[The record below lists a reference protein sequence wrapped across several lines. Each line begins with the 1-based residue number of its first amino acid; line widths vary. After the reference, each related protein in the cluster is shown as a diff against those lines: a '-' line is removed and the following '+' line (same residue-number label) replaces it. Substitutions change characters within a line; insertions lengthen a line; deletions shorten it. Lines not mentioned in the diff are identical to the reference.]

1 MAVAAPQ
8 RVGQRALLGG
18 LLASTAVM
26 ALVVGSVVILGG
38 GTGCSAAG
46 SAPTD
51 EAKNSIPAA
60 ALAIYQRAGQRYDV
74 DWAFLASIGAQ
85 ECDHGRCAG
94 AEQINSSGCGG
105 PMQIA
110 MRRRSPC
117 STGAGPTLWERY
129 RQDGD
134 GDGHA
139 ERFDFADAVA
149 TAALILRKAKGAPPT
164 GGSAARYRRAA
175 CAYYGACAD
184 AAVPYAEQVMARAA
198 VYGFRDGQPTDP
210 HAADDLL
217 AGTGDGCALQAQFA
231 ESGVDGAVRIAP
243 GANLPDQP
251 LAPETLAFVARV
263 AGIYGKPLVVTTGTN
278 HDYYTVNGNVSDH
291 ASGHAADI
299 GMAAND
305 GTNDGPVGDQIM
317 TACLIA
323 AGSDQTQAARTA
335 REGGLYTLEHDG
347 LRIQCIWKTDEG
359 GNHHNHVHIGA
370 RPNP

>member
-8 RVGQRALLGG
+8 RLGQRAVLAG
-18 LLASTAVM
+18 LLSATAVTV
-26 ALVVGSVVILGG
+26 LVVGTVVILGG
-38 GTGCSAAG
+38 GADCRAIGAT
-46 SAPTD
+46 PTD
-51 EAKNSIPAA
+51 QAKNSIPAA

-94 AEQINSSGCGG
+94 AQQINASGCGG

-117 STGAGPTLWERY
+117 SSGAGPTLWERY

-134 GDGHA
+134 ADGRA

-149 TAALILRKAKGAPPT
+149 TAAVILRKAKGAPPT

-175 CAYYGACAD
+175 CAYYGACSD
-184 AAVPYAEQVMARAA
+184 AALPYADQVMARAT
-198 VYGFRDGQPTDP
+198 VYGFQDGQRTDP
-210 HAADDLL
+210 HAADDLV
-217 AGTGDGCALQAQFA
+217 AGTAGGCALQAEIA
-231 ESGVDGAVRIAP
+231 DAGVGGAVQIAP
-243 GANLPDQP
+243 GANLPGQP
-251 LAPETLAFVARV
+251 LAPETLAFLARV

-278 HDYYTVNGNVSDH
+278 HSYYTVNHTVSDH

-299 GMAAND
+299 GMAANH
-305 GTNDGPVGDQIM
+305 GTDDGPVGDQIM

-323 AGSDQTQAARTA
+323 AGSDPTQAARA
-335 REGGLYTLEHDG
+335 RRQGGLYTLEHDG
-347 LRIQCIWKTDEG
+347 LRIQCIWKTDKG

-370 RPNP
+370 RPSA

>member
-8 RVGQRALLGG
+8 RVGQRPFLGG
-18 LLASTAVM
+18 LLAATALM
-26 ALVVGSVVILGG
+26 SLLVGAVVILGG
-38 GTGCSAAG
+38 GADCPAMG
-46 SAPTD
+46 STPTD
-51 EAKNSIPAA
+51 QAMNSIPAT
-60 ALAIYQRAGQRYDV
+60 ALGIYQRAGQRYDV

-85 ECDHGRCAG
+85 ECD
-94 AEQINSSGCGG
+94 

-149 TAALILRKAKGAPPT
+149 TAALILRKAKGAPPA
-164 GGSAARYRRAA
+164 GGSADGYRRAA
-175 CAYYGACAD
+175 CAYYGACSD
-184 AAVPYAEQVMARAA
+184 AAVPYADQVMARAT
-198 VYGFRDGQPTDP
+198 VYGFHAGQATDP
-210 HAADDLL
+210 HAADDLV
-217 AGTGDGCALQAQFA
+217 ASTGEGCAVQAELA
-231 ESGVDGAVRIAP
+231 DTGVDGAVQIAP
-243 GANLPDQP
+243 GANLPGQP
-251 LAPETLAFVARV
+251 LAPETLAFLARV

-278 HDYYTVNGNVSDH
+278 HSYYTVNHTVSDH

-323 AGSDQTQAARTA
+323 AGADPSQAALAA
-335 REGGLYTLEHDG
+335 RQGGLYTLEHDG
-347 LRIQCIWKTDEG
+347 LRIQCIWKTDQG

-370 RPNP
+370 RPSA

>member
-1 MAVAAPQ
+1 MPVAAPQ

-18 LLASTAVM
+18 LLAATAVM
-26 ALVVGSVVILGG
+26 ALVVGSVVLLGG
-38 GTGCSAAG
+38 GADCRSAG
-46 SAPTD
+46 STPTD
-51 EAKNSIPAA
+51 EAKNSIPAP

-94 AEQINSSGCGG
+94 AQQINSSGCGG

-117 STGAGPTLWERY
+117 SSGPGPTLWERY

-134 GDGHA
+134 GDGRA

-149 TAALILRKAKGAPPT
+149 TAALILRRAKGAPPT
-164 GGSAARYRRAA
+164 GGSAAGYRRAA
-175 CAYYGACAD
+175 CAYYGACSD
-184 AAVPYAEQVMARAA
+184 AAVPYAEQVMARAT
-198 VYGFRDGQPTDP
+198 VYGFHNGQPTDP
-210 HAADDLL
+210 DPADNLL
-217 AGTGDGCALQAQFA
+217 ASTDDGCALQAELADSF
-231 ESGVDGAVRIAP
+231 VDGAVKIAP

-278 HDYYTVNGNVSDH
+278 HDYYTVSGTVSDH

-299 GMAAND
+299 GMAANG
-305 GTNDGPVGDQIM
+305 GTIDGPVGDQIM
-317 TACLIA
+317 TACLVA
-323 AGSDQTQAARTA
+323 AGMDPTQASRAARH
-335 REGGLYTLEHDG
+335 GGLYTLEHDG
-347 LRIQCIWKTDEG
+347 LRIQCIWKTNQG
-359 GNHHNHVHIGA
+359 GNHHNHVHVGA
-370 RPNP
+370 RPSA

>member
-1 MAVAAPQ
+1 
-8 RVGQRALLGG
+8 
-18 LLASTAVM
+18 
-26 ALVVGSVVILGG
+26 
-38 GTGCSAAG
+38 
-46 SAPTD
+46 
-51 EAKNSIPAA
+51 
-60 ALAIYQRAGQRYDV
+60 
-74 DWAFLASIGAQ
+74 
-85 ECDHGRCAG
+85 
-94 AEQINSSGCGG
+94 
-105 PMQIA
+105 MQIA

-164 GGSAARYRRAA
+164 GGSAAGYRRAA
-175 CAYYGACAD
+175 CAYYGACSD
-184 AAVPYAEQVMARAA
+184 AAVPYADQVMARAA
-198 VYGFRDGQPTDP
+198 VYGFHAGQATDP
-210 HAADDLL
+210 HAADDLV
-217 AGTGDGCALQAQFA
+217 ASTGDGCALQAELA
-231 ESGVDGAVRIAP
+231 DAGVDGAVQIAP
-243 GANLPDQP
+243 GANLPGRP

-278 HDYYTVNGNVSDH
+278 HSYYTVNHTVSDH

-323 AGSDQTQAARTA
+323 AGTDPSPGSTRRPAREASTPSSTTACASNASGRPTKAATTTTTSTSVRDQARELALPRPARAVLRHARTNGPG
-335 REGGLYTLEHDG
+335 R
-347 LRIQCIWKTDEG
+347 
-359 GNHHNHVHIGA
+359 
-370 RPNP
+370 